1 MKNCKAALLIL
12 SSLLS
17 AIVPTLG
24 FVITTTK
31 KNSGALS
38 AVPPSMEAGATA
50 LSGISSQVISSSS
63 VESITSNTLVTYF
76 AEKVIDASV
85 PAVFSVIV
93 IFFFFSQ
100 FKNVRGNFK
109 SNNDDEA
116 MESAKRS
123 LWLSVP

>member
-1 MKNCKAALLIL
+1 
-12 SSLLS
+12 
-17 AIVPTLG
+17 
-24 FVITTTK
+24 
-31 KNSGALS
+31 
-38 AVPPSMEAGATA
+38 
-50 LSGISSQVISSSS
+50 